1 MHDPTR
7 GPTLVGPPTGKGI
20 EEERW
25 AYGSISNI
33 ASLNAQRSLSTT
45 TERLQANYRR
55 LSTGL
60 RISTASDDAAGLAI
74 SERFRA
80 QIRSTNQAI
89 RNAQDGISLTQTGE
103 GALNEV
109 SSILI
114 RMRELSIQAAN
125 GTVSAADRATLYDE
139 EFSDLINEIDRIAQS
154 TTFNGVRLLDG
165 TGSTIT
171 FQVGT
176 GTTSGIDTIQLSTSD
191 TLAST
196 LGLSSLDI
204 GSGGNPSVAITSL
217 DTAINAV
224 SRVRGQFG
232 AAQNRLTTT
241 IANLQ
246 IQSEN
251 LSAAESR
258 IRDVD
263 VAVETS
269 ALTRNSILQQAAIS
283 ILAQANTQPQAALQL
298 LQS

>member
-1 MHDPTR
+1 MGLR
-7 GPTLVGPPTGKGI
+7 VN
-20 EEERW
+20 
-25 AYGSISNI
+25 SNI

-45 TERLQANYRR
+45 TDRLQANYRR

-114 RMRELSIQAAN
+114 RMRELSIQASN
-125 GTVSAADRATLYDE
+125 GTVSDADRATLNQ
-139 EFSDLINEIDRIAQS
+139 EFGDLINEIDRIAQS
-154 TTFNGVRLLDG
+154 TTFNGVKLLDG
-165 TGSTIT
+165 TGSTLT

-176 GTTSGIDTIQLSTSD
+176 GTTTGIDTIQLSTSD
-191 TLAST
+191 TLALT
-196 LGLSSLDI
+196 LGLSVLDI
-204 GSGGNPSVAITSL
+204 GSGGTPTTAVSQL
-217 DTAINAV
+217 DDAINAV

-232 AAQNRLTTT
+232 AAQNRLSTT

-283 ILAQANTQPQAALQL
+283 ILAQANTQPQAALTL
-298 LQS
+298 LQN

>member
-1 MHDPTR
+1 MGLR
-7 GPTLVGPPTGKGI
+7 VN
-20 EEERW
+20 
-25 AYGSISNI
+25 SNI

-80 QIRSTNQAI
+80 QVRSTNQAI

-114 RMRELSIQAAN
+114 RMRELAIQANN
-125 GTVSAADRATLYDE
+125 GTVSSADRQTLDQ
-139 EFSDLINEIDRIAQS
+139 EFSDLVNEIDRIAQS
-154 TTFNGVRLLDG
+154 TTFNGVHLLDG

-176 GTTSGIDTIQLSTSD
+176 GTVTGIDTIQLSTSD

-196 LGLSSLDI
+196 LGLSTLDLGNS
-204 GSGGNPSVAITSL
+204 GSATLAIETL
-217 DTAINAV
+217 DNAINSV

-232 AAQNRLTTT
+232 AAQNRLSTT

-269 ALTRNSILQQAAIS
+269 SLTRNSILQQAAIS

>member
-1 MHDPTR
+1 MGLR
-7 GPTLVGPPTGKGI
+7 VN
-20 EEERW
+20 
-25 AYGSISNI
+25 SNI
-33 ASLNAQRSLSTT
+33 ASLNAQRSLSQTT
-45 TERLQANYRR
+45 DKLQANFRR

-74 SERFRA
+74 SERFRG
-80 QIRSTNQAI
+80 QIRSTAQAI

-114 RMRELSIQAAN
+114 RMRELAIQSSN
-125 GTVSAADRATLYDE
+125 GTVSGADRTTLNE
-139 EFSDLINEIDRIAQS
+139 EFGDLIEEIDRIAKS
-154 TTFNGVRLLDG
+154 TTFNGVSLLDG

-171 FQVGT
+171 FQVGV
-176 GTTSGIDTIQLSTSD
+176 GTTAGVDTIQLSTSD

-204 GSGGNPSVAITSL
+204 GSTGFPTVAISTL
-217 DTAINAV
+217 DVAINSV
-224 SRVRGQFG
+224 SRVRGELG

-263 VAVETS
+263 VAVETA

-283 ILAQANTQPQAALQL
+283 ILSQANTQPQAALQL
-298 LQS
+298 LQQ

>member
-1 MHDPTR
+1 MGLR
-7 GPTLVGPPTGKGI
+7 VN
-20 EEERW
+20 
-25 AYGSISNI
+25 SNI
-33 ASLNAQRSLSTT
+33 ASLNAQRSLSQTT
-45 TERLQANYRR
+45 DRLQANYRR

-74 SERFRA
+74 SERFRG
-80 QIRSTNQAI
+80 QIRSTGQAI

-114 RMRELSIQAAN
+114 RMRELAIQASN
-125 GTVSAADRATLYDE
+125 GTVSAADRSTLNE
-139 EFSDLINEIDRIAQS
+139 EFGDLIDEIDRIAKS
-154 TTFNGVRLLDG
+154 TTFNGVSLLDG

-171 FQVGT
+171 FQVGV
-176 GTTSGIDTIQLSTSD
+176 GTASGIDTIQLSTSD

-204 GSGGNPSVAITSL
+204 GSTGTPTLAIAAL
-217 DTAINAV
+217 DLAVNSV

-263 VAVETS
+263 VAVETAS
-269 ALTRNSILQQAAIS
+269 LTRNSILQQAAIS
-283 ILAQANTQPQAALQL
+283 ILSQANTQPQAALQL

>member
-1 MHDPTR
+1 MGLR
-7 GPTLVGPPTGKGI
+7 VN
-20 EEERW
+20 
-25 AYGSISNI
+25 SNI
-33 ASLNAQRSLSTT
+33 ASLNAQRSLSQTT
-45 TERLQANYRR
+45 DKLQANFRR

-74 SERFRA
+74 SERFRG
-80 QIRSTNQAI
+80 QIRSTAQAI

-114 RMRELSIQAAN
+114 RMRELAIQSSN
-125 GTVSAADRATLYDE
+125 GTVSGADRSTLNE
-139 EFSDLINEIDRIAQS
+139 EFGDLIEEIDRIAKS
-154 TTFNGVRLLDG
+154 TTFNGVSLLDG

-171 FQVGT
+171 FQVGV
-176 GTTSGIDTIQLSTSD
+176 GTTAGVDTIQLSTSD

-204 GSGGNPSVAITSL
+204 GSTGLPTVAISTL
-217 DTAINAV
+217 DLAINSV
-224 SRVRGQFG
+224 SRVRGELG

-263 VAVETS
+263 VAVETA

-283 ILAQANTQPQAALQL
+283 ILSQANTQPQAALQL
-298 LQS
+298 LQN

>member
-1 MHDPTR
+1 MGLR
-7 GPTLVGPPTGKGI
+7 VN
-20 EEERW
+20 
-25 AYGSISNI
+25 SNI

-45 TERLQANYRR
+45 TDRLQANYRR

-80 QIRSTNQAI
+80 QVRSTTQAI

-114 RMRELSIQAAN
+114 RMRELSIQASN
-125 GTVSAADRATLYDE
+125 GTVSAADRATLNQ
-139 EFSDLINEIDRIAQS
+139 EFDDLINEIDRIAQS

-176 GTTSGIDTIQLSTSD
+176 GTTTGIDTIQLSTSD

-196 LGLSSLDI
+196 LGLATLDI
-204 GSGGNPSVAITSL
+204 GSSGNPTLAINQL
-217 DTAINAV
+217 DAAINAV

>member
-1 MHDPTR
+1 MGLR
-7 GPTLVGPPTGKGI
+7 VN
-20 EEERW
+20 
-25 AYGSISNI
+25 SNI
-33 ASLNAQRSLSTT
+33 ASLNAQRSLSTM
-45 TERLQANYRR
+45 TERLQANFRR

-80 QIRSTNQAI
+80 QVRSTNQAI

-114 RMRELSIQAAN
+114 RMRELAIQASN
-125 GTVSAADRATLYDE
+125 GTVSSADRTTLNQ
-139 EFSDLINEIDRIAQS
+139 EFADLVNEIDRIANS
-154 TTFNGVRLLDG
+154 TTFNGVSLLDG

-176 GTTSGIDTIQLSTSD
+176 GTTTGIDTIQLSTSD

-196 LGLSSLDI
+196 LGLSTLDI
-204 GSGGNPSVAITSL
+204 GASGTPTIAVQQL

-246 IQSEN
+246 IQAEN

-269 ALTRNSILQQAAIS
+269 SLTRNSILQQAAIS
-283 ILAQANTQPQAALQL
+283 ILAQANTQPEAALQL
-298 LQS
+298 LQG

>member
-1 MHDPTR
+1 MGLR
-7 GPTLVGPPTGKGI
+7 VN
-20 EEERW
+20 
-25 AYGSISNI
+25 SNI
-33 ASLNAQRSLSTT
+33 ASLNAQRSLSQTT
-45 TERLQANYRR
+45 DKLQANFRR

-74 SERFRA
+74 SERFRG
-80 QIRSTNQAI
+80 QIRSTSQAI

-114 RMRELSIQAAN
+114 RMRELAIQSSN
-125 GTVSAADRATLYDE
+125 GTVSAADRSTLNE
-139 EFSDLINEIDRIAQS
+139 EFGDLIEEIDRIAKS
-154 TTFNGVRLLDG
+154 TTFNGVSLLDG

-171 FQVGT
+171 FQVGV
-176 GTTSGIDTIQLSTSD
+176 GTTSGVDTIQLSTSD

-204 GSGGNPSVAITSL
+204 GSTGQPTIAIATL
-217 DTAINAV
+217 DLAINSV
-224 SRVRGQFG
+224 SRVRGEFG

-263 VAVETS
+263 VAVETA

-283 ILAQANTQPQAALQL
+283 ILSQANTQPQAALQL
-298 LQS
+298 LQQ

>member
-1 MHDPTR
+1 MGLR
-7 GPTLVGPPTGKGI
+7 VN
-20 EEERW
+20 
-25 AYGSISNI
+25 SNI

-114 RMRELSIQAAN
+114 RMRELSIQASN
-125 GTVSAADRATLYDE
+125 GTVSDADRATLNQ

-154 TTFNGVRLLDG
+154 TTFNGVKLLDG
-165 TGSTIT
+165 TGSTLT

-176 GTTSGIDTIQLSTSD
+176 GTTEGIDTIQLSTSD

-196 LGLSSLDI
+196 LGLSTLDI
-204 GSGGNPSVAITSL
+204 GSGGLPTVAVSQL
-217 DTAINAV
+217 DSAINSV

-232 AAQNRLTTT
+232 AAQNRLSTT

-269 ALTRNSILQQAAIS
+269 SLTRNSILQQAAIS
-283 ILAQANTQPQAALQL
+283 ILAQANTQPQAALTL
-298 LQS
+298 LQN

>member
-1 MHDPTR
+1 MGLR
-7 GPTLVGPPTGKGI
+7 VN
-20 EEERW
+20 
-25 AYGSISNI
+25 SNI
-33 ASLNAQRSLSTT
+33 ASLNAQRSLSQTT
-45 TERLQANYRR
+45 DKLQANFRR

-74 SERFRA
+74 SERFRG
-80 QIRSTNQAI
+80 QIRSTAQAI

-114 RMRELSIQAAN
+114 RMRELAIQSSN
-125 GTVSAADRATLYDE
+125 GTVSGADRATLNE
-139 EFSDLINEIDRIAQS
+139 EFGDLIEEIDRIAKS
-154 TTFNGVRLLDG
+154 TTFNGVSLLDG

-171 FQVGT
+171 FQVGV
-176 GTTSGIDTIQLSTSD
+176 GTTAGVDTIQLSTSD

-204 GSGGNPSVAITSL
+204 GSTGFPTVAISTL
-217 DTAINAV
+217 DLAINSV
-224 SRVRGQFG
+224 SRVRGELG
-232 AAQNRLTTT
+232 AAPNRLTTT

-263 VAVETS
+263 VAVETA

-283 ILAQANTQPQAALQL
+283 ILSQANTQPQAALQL
-298 LQS
+298 LQN

>member
-1 MHDPTR
+1 MGLRVNTNV
-7 GPTLVGPPTGKGI
+7 T
-20 EEERW
+20 
-25 AYGSISNI
+25 SIT
-33 ASLNAQRSLSTT
+33 AQRSLSTVT
-45 TERLQANYRR
+45 DRLTGNFRR

-74 SERFRA
+74 SERFRG
-80 QIRSTNQAI
+80 QIRSTAQAI

-114 RMRELSIQAAN
+114 RMRELAIQSSN
-125 GTVSAADRATLYDE
+125 GTVSGADRTTLNE
-139 EFSDLINEIDRIAQS
+139 EFGDLIEEIDRIAKS
-154 TTFNGVRLLDG
+154 TTFNGVSLLDG

-171 FQVGT
+171 FQVGV
-176 GTTSGIDTIQLSTSD
+176 GTTAGVDTIQLSTSD

-204 GSGGNPSVAITSL
+204 GSTGFPTVAISTL
-217 DTAINAV
+217 DVAINSV
-224 SRVRGQFG
+224 SRVRGELG

-263 VAVETS
+263 VAVETA

-283 ILAQANTQPQAALQL
+283 ILSQANTQPQAALQL
-298 LQS
+298 LQQ